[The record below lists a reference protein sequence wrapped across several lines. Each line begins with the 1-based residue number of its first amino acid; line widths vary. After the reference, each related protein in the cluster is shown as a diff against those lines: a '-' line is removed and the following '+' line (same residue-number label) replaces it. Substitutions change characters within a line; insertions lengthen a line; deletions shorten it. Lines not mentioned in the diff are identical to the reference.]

1 MIIKLMQISR
11 IMTAIQLNQNKFNIS
26 TSVTQ
31 VPTTIEAAAF
41 LNQLIINHSDRCY
54 RVRDYYKYTGTTP
67 TLGMIYPADFTNDD
81 KKAFNDFYFLW
92 INFWNDERCYNY
104 LKTLAALHSN
114 YNPLHNYDKQ
124 SDIIRGKAAAEY
136 EDETVQDGAITD
148 ERTVT
153 GKEKTERSETG
164 TKTNEREFNNGE
176 TDTGKVTTYDD
187 PSFRNDTQHDID
199 YDGTITD
206 TESFTN
212 RKTTETKEY
221 TDGFKDKTVK
231 DYDNLTTTVTRSYT
245 ENPKTINDD
254 TFGTTDYEHS
264 YESTTGNIGVTS
276 SQDMLNQEI
285 NVRMYSIVNDYV
297 RMFVS
302 EYLFYV

>member
-1 MIIKLMQISR
+1 MIKLMQIDK
-11 IMTAIQLNQNKFNIS
+11 IMTAIQLNLSKFNIS
-26 TSVTQ
+26 TSVLQ
-31 VPTTIEAAAF
+31 ISQTISAAPF
-41 LNQLIINHSDRCY
+41 LNQLIINYSDRCY
-54 RVRDYYKYTGTTP
+54 RVRDYYKYSGTTP
-67 TLGMIYPADFTNDD
+67 ALGFTYPDNFTAEDI
-81 KKAFNDFYFLW
+81 KAFNDFYFLW
-92 INFWNDERCYNY
+92 INFWNDERCYSY
-104 LKTLAALHSN
+104 LKTLGALHEN

-136 EDETVQDGAITD
+136 EDETIQDGTITD

-164 TKTNEREFNNGE
+164 TKTNEREFANGQ

-187 PSFRNDTQHDID
+187 TSFRNDTEHDID

-231 DYDNLTTTVTRSYT
+231 DYDNLSTTVTRTYT
-245 ENPKTINDD
+245 ENTKTINND
-254 TFGTTDYEHS
+254 TFGTTDYEHT
-264 YESTTGNIGVTS
+264 YENTQGNIGVMS
-276 SQDMLNQEI
+276 SQNMLEQEI
-285 NVRMYSIVNDYV
+285 NVRMYSIVHDYV
-297 RMFVS
+297 KLFAA
-302 EYLFYV
+302 EYLFYVG